1 MKRNKNLL
9 GTLFILLGTAL
20 IVSALVLVLRN
31 SSEDMDARDA
41 YSERLDLVKAEIS
54 DRVEQNAEAPTEA
67 LEDIIAAELEGKVD
81 EMVVVEIDGEG
92 YIGFFSSPAINLEMP
107 VMAEWSEQKLKR
119 ALCRHFGSPEENNLV
134 IAGHNYKSGF
144 GKLRDLNV
152 GDEVYFTDMNG
163 KVRKYLV
170 GEKEILDAEDTDRMI
185 HSDWELSLYTC
196 TYSGKQR
203 ITVRCRLV
211 E

>member
-31 SSEDMDARDA
+31 SNEDMDAHDA
-41 YSERLDLVKAEIS
+41 YSERLELVKAEIS

-107 VMAEWSEQKLKR
+107 VMAEWSEQKLKC

-144 GKLRDLNV
+144 GKLRDLNI
-152 GDEVYFTDMNG
+152 GDEVFFTDMNG
-163 KVRKYLV
+163 KVRRYLV
-170 GEKEILDAEDTDRMI
+170 GEKEILDAEDIDRMI